1 MSTHHPRSRQGTR
14 DQVEGQALECTN
26 SSKTQRKN
34 RKSCSPW
41 FWAFFSKVFT
51 SSWVSLHFSQW
62 LLLHPVPTPTPTVHC
77 CASLQAGQSKLPPLS
92 QACTAS
98 LEGSKNTFRRR
109 LLILPDVQS
118 GLELP
123 STTAHLFR
131 CSLSNSSL
139 LPQHHRGEMDGP
151 RKDSVYKV
159 KCKSKNIES

>member
-1 MSTHHPRSRQGTR
+1 MMSTHHPRSRQGTR
-14 DQVEGQALECTN
+14 DQVEDQALECTN

-34 RKSCSPW
+34 SKSCSRGSGLPPPK
-41 FWAFFSKVFT
+41 FSPLP
-51 SSWVSLHFSQW
+51 WVSLHFHSGFSFIQS
-62 LLLHPVPTPTPTVHC
+62 PTPTPR
-77 CASLQAGQSKLPPLS
+77 LPTALPHTRLGSPLS
-92 QACTAS
+92 EACTTF

-123 STTAHLFR
+123 STTAHLFG